1 MPYADAVFEG
11 GGVRVGDTRVYLKGQ
26 AVTFMHREL
35 A

>member
-26 AVTFMHREL
+26 AVAVIHGEL